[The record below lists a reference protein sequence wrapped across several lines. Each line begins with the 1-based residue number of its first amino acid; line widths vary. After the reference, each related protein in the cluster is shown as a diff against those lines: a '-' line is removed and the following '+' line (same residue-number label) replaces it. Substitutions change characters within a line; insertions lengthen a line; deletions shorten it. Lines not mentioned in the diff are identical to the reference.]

1 MTPEVVCTV
10 VLLVV
15 FVAAVDMSALVVLV
29 PTANIGQCS
38 VQASR
43 CLCLFVGNS
52 KSGRSIWTRFS
63 GR

>member
-29 PTANIGQCS
+29 PAVN
-38 VQASR
+38 
-43 CLCLFVGNS
+43 
-52 KSGRSIWTRFS
+52 TRY
-63 GR
+63 